1 MKKYYLTIL
10 AAAFGLSAQ
19 AQSIS
24 PGGIYAAANV
34 SQGNGVS
41 LEWVLGDINAF
52 TNLSTLPVKLIRFEG
67 SLTAD
72 GSARL
77 EWETAEE
84 YNNSG
89 FEIQK
94 STDAVHFEH
103 IGWVDGAGDAKTSN
117 TYQFLDK
124 QLTTTSYYRLKQVD
138 IDEKFTFS
146 KIVRVIPHNESLDRF
161 TAFPNPVKDGRV
173 TASVP
178 ERSFKLTL
186 YDIMGRQLKQITS
199 PKTQEQIQLPQKGN
213 FLLSIESVAGS
224 KTIQIVQP

>member
-1 MKKYYLTIL
+1 MKKLYLIVL
-10 AAAFGLSAQ
+10 GSAFAVASQ

-41 LEWVLGDINAF
+41 LEWVLGSINAF
-52 TNLSTLPVKLIRFEG
+52 SNLSTLPVKLIRFEAA
-67 SLTAD
+67 LTPEGFAKI
-72 GSARL
+72 

-84 YNNSG
+84 YSNRG

-94 STDAVHFEH
+94 STDAVNFEN
-103 IGWVDGAGDAKTSN
+103 IGWIDGAGDAKTAN
-117 TYQFLDK
+117 KYQFLDK
-124 QLTTTSYYRLKQVD
+124 ELSTTSYYRLKQVD
-138 IDEKFTFS
+138 TDEKFTFS

-161 TAFPNPVKDGRV
+161 TAFPNPVKDGKV

-178 ERSFKLTL
+178 DRSFKLTL
-186 YDIMGRQLKQITS
+186 YDTMGRQLKQITS

-213 FLLSIESVAGS
+213 FLLSIESVAGN